1 MTSTSDPNPTAGSPL
16 LRVDG
21 VSKRFGAVVALEDVS
36 LEIRRAE
43 RVAIMGEN
51 GAGKSTLM
59 KLLAGVYSPDEGSMT
74 LDGEPYAPSDPHA
87 ALALGVSTVYQE
99 PAFFAH
105 LSVLENLFMGNL
117 PRTRLG
123 SVDARTMRS
132 EAQALLQR
140 LHLPEKLLDRT
151 MGELSLGEQQQVLIA
166 RAVRVDARI
175 LILDEPT
182 SILTRAESE
191 RLFDIVD
198 TLIAAG
204 TSVVSITHRFDE
216 LERLGERFIVLRDG
230 RYVGETDDPAQEP
243 LLKMMGGRS
252 GAALAPLAAE
262 ERPPIAADE
271 KPTLTVDRLT
281 VADQFEDITFDVYP
295 GRITGLYGL
304 VGAGR
309 SEVALTIFGAAAA
322 TSGSMTLEGRPYSP
336 RSTRDALTKGVAYV
350 PEDRKTQGVF
360 PFMNVT
366 ENLTA
371 STHEKI
377 TTTGVIRVAKEQGF
391 VKSWISK
398 FSIKTATSRSGI
410 LTLSGGN
417 QQKTLLARA
426 VATEPRLLIL
436 DEPTRGIDVAT
447 KAEIHRD
454 IRELAATGVAVLV
467 ISSELPELIALSDHV
482 HVLREGRM
490 TASFTREQATED
502 AVLRAAVG
510 AVVSA
515 DG

>member
-1 MTSTSDPNPTAGSPL
+1 MSMTSTSDPSPL
-16 LRVDG
+16 LAVSG
-21 VSKRFGAVVALEDVS
+21 LSKRFGAVVALEDVS
-36 LEIRRAE
+36 LEVRRAE
-43 RVAIMGEN
+43 RLAIMGEN

-59 KLLAGVYSPDEGSMT
+59 KLLAGVYSPDEGTMT
-74 LDGEPYAPSDPHA
+74 LDGETYAPADPHA
-87 ALALGVSTVYQE
+87 ALSLGVSTVYQE

-105 LSVLENLFMGNL
+105 LSVIENLFMGNL

-123 SVDARTMRS
+123 SVDARAMRR
-132 EAQALLQR
+132 EATALLRR
-140 LHLPEKLLDRT
+140 LNLPEKLLDRK

-216 LERLGERFIVLRDG
+216 LERLGDRFIVLRDG

-262 ERPPIAADE
+262 ERPPLPEGTA
-271 KPTLTVDRLT
+271 PTLTVDALT
-281 VADQFEDITFDVYP
+281 VDGQFEDISFEVFP

-309 SEVALTIFGAAAA
+309 SEVALTIFGATGV
-322 TSGSMTLEGRPYSP
+322 TSGAMTLGGRPFAP
-336 RSTRDALTKGVAYV
+336 RSTRDALNHGVAYV

-391 VKSWISK
+391 VSSWISK
-398 FSIKTATSRSGI
+398 FSIKTATSRAGI

-426 VATEPRLLIL
+426 VATEPKLLIL

-482 HVLREGRM
+482 HVLREGHM

-510 AVVSA
+510 AGVSA
-515 DG
+515 GG

>member
-1 MTSTSDPNPTAGSPL
+1 MTSTSDPSAL
-16 LRVDG
+16 LTVSG

-36 LEIRRAE
+36 LEVRRAE
-43 RVAIMGEN
+43 RLAIMGEN

-59 KLLAGVYSPDEGSMT
+59 KLLAGVYSPDEGSMS
-74 LDGEPYAPSDPHA
+74 LDGEPYAPVDPHA

-105 LSVLENLFMGNL
+105 LSVIENLFMGNL

-123 SVDARTMRS
+123 SVDARAMRE
-132 EAQALLQR
+132 EATTLLRR
-140 LHLPEKLLDRT
+140 LNLPEKLLDRK

-191 RLFDIVD
+191 RLFEIVD
-198 TLIAAG
+198 TLISAG

-216 LERLGERFIVLRDG
+216 LERLGDRFIVLRDG
-230 RYVGETDDPAQEP
+230 KYVGETDDPAQEP

-252 GAALAPLAAE
+252 GAALVPLAAE
-262 ERPPIAADE
+262 DRPPLPEGTAPA
-271 KPTLTVDRLT
+271 LTVNELT
-281 VADQFEDITFDVYP
+281 VEGQFADISFEVFP

-309 SEVALTIFGAAAA
+309 SEVALTIFGA
-322 TSGSMTLEGRPYSP
+322 TGISSGTMTLAGRPFAP
-336 RSTRDALTKGVAYV
+336 RSTRDALNHGVAYV

-360 PFMNVT
+360 PYMNVT

-371 STHEKI
+371 STHEKV
-377 TTTGVIRVAKEQGF
+377 TTTGVIRVAKEQRF
-391 VKSWISK
+391 VSSWISK
-398 FSIKTATSRSGI
+398 FSIKTPTSRAGI

-426 VATEPRLLIL
+426 VATEPKLLIL

-490 TASFTREQATED
+490 IASFTREQATED
-502 AVLRAAVG
+502 SVLRAAVG
-510 AVVSA
+510 AGVNA

>member
-1 MTSTSDPNPTAGSPL
+1 MTSTSDSSPL
-16 LRVDG
+16 LEVRG
-21 VSKRFGAVVALEDVS
+21 VSKRFGAVVALDDVS
-36 LEIRRAE
+36 LQIRRAE
-43 RVAIMGEN
+43 RLAVMGEN

-59 KLLAGVYSPDEGSMT
+59 KLLAGVYTPDEGSMT
-74 LDGEPYAPSDPHA
+74 LNGEPYAPADPHA

-105 LSVLENLFMGNL
+105 LSVLENLFMGQL

-123 SVDARTMRS
+123 SVDTRTMRT
-132 EAQALLQR
+132 EALALLRR
-140 LHLPEKLLDRT
+140 LNLPEKLLDRK

-182 SILTRAESE
+182 SILTRAESD

-198 TLIAAG
+198 TLIESG

-216 LERLGERFIVLRDG
+216 LDRLGDRFIVLRDG
-230 RYVGETDDPAQEP
+230 KYVGETDDPAQEP
-243 LLKMMGGRS
+243 LLRMMGGRS

-262 ERPPIAADE
+262 DRPPLPE
-271 KPTLTVDRLT
+271 GTEPTLHVDRLT
-281 VADQFEDITFDVYP
+281 VDGQFSDISLDVFP

-309 SEVALTIFGAAAA
+309 SEVALTIFGATKL
-322 TSGSMTLEGRPYSP
+322 TSGSMTLTGRPYLP
-336 RSTRDALTKGVAYV
+336 RSTHDALRHGVAYV

-377 TTTGVIRVAKEQGF
+377 ATTGLIRVAKEQGF
-391 VKSWISK
+391 VATWISR
-398 FSIKTATSRSGI
+398 FSIKTATSRAGI

-426 VATEPRLLIL
+426 VATEPKLLIL

-454 IRELAATGVAVLV
+454 IRDLAATGVAVLV
-467 ISSELPELIALSDHV
+467 ISSELPELLALSDQV

-490 TASFTREQATED
+490 TASYSREQATED

-510 AVVSA
+510 AAVST
-515 DG
+515 GE